1 MSRTCSMT
9 IPATRKATIEP
20 TPSRPKT
27 SRQSDIRPRRPIAAA
42 KNAVISKWDNTQLQL
57 ISSLKTLMANQFLVY
72 QLDWRRTRRLRQ
84 LIVQWHDRVLGPRIQ
99 PEPARYPGDG
109 GGRAVLVDRH
119 GPAKITGA
127 TLVGKKGR
135 RLMWVLVVLAVN
147 AHM

>member
-9 IPATRKATIEP
+9 MPATRKATIEP

-72 QLDWRRTRRLRQ
+72 QLDWRRTPIAGVALDDYDNSSFNGM
-84 LIVQWHDRVLGPRIQ
+84 IG
-99 PEPARYPGDG
+99 
-109 GGRAVLVDRH
+109 
-119 GPAKITGA
+119 
-127 TLVGKKGR
+127 
-135 RLMWVLVVLAVN
+135 
-147 AHM
+147 